1 MICRTGRSR
10 RGEADTDRT
19 TVVSRGATIRASG
32 APALVARIVP
42 QSEAAVHM
50 KTRVYG
56 RSMRGHVR
64 KRGERG
70 SWEYIVDVGL
80 AAALIAELVFAGE

>member
-1 MICRTGRSR
+1 
-10 RGEADTDRT
+10 
-19 TVVSRGATIRASG
+19 
-32 APALVARIVP
+32 
-42 QSEAAVHM
+42 
-50 KTRVYG
+50 
-56 RSMRGHVR
+56 MRGHVR

>member
-1 MICRTGRSR
+1 
-10 RGEADTDRT
+10 
-19 TVVSRGATIRASG
+19 VVSRGTTIRASG
-32 APALVARIVP
+32 AASPVAGAAP
-42 QSEAAVHM
+42 QSEAAVAQQ
-50 KTRVYG
+50 TRVEG
-56 RSMRGHVR
+56 RNVRGHVR